1 MGYKYCFKPHGLLQT
16 IDYFSLSFFF
26 FQWNSV
32 RPVSRCRSRSLSPI
46 CPRSRIGLGMV
57 PYLSH
62 CFYTKSSYVFFH
74 PQLPIKEVMVS
85 LEVEREPAEVSLD

>member
-26 FQWNSV
+26 
-32 RPVSRCRSRSLSPI
+32 PVEFSAI
-46 CPRSRIGLGMV
+46 CKSMSKQEFKPHLPSYPYWFRHGT
-57 PYLSH
+57 YLSH

-74 PQLPIKEVMVS
+74 PQLPITKVMAS
-85 LEVEREPAEVSLD
+85 LEVEREPAVVTLD